1 MTEAEWLACEDPQR
15 MLEFLRGKAS
25 ERKLR
30 LFLVATARSVGDKID
45 REDMRQAVEAGE
57 RHADGLITDE
67 ELHRHSSAMYGYF
80 TDPTPEM
87 REWFAGISRG
97 SRERLATFK
106 LAHSCVFTQRGLMTI
121 MTLNAYRDGLVLT
134 RQYQPSL
141 LRDIFGNPF
150 RPATIDPAWLACN
163 NGTVVNLAKT
173 IYEDRRWELM
183 PILGDALEDALC
195 DNADILEHCRGPGP
209 HVRGCWVVDL
219 ILGKE

>member
-1 MTEAEWLACEDPQR
+1 MTEATWLAATDPTP

-150 RPATIDPAWLACN
+150 RPVAVDRSWLTS
-163 NGTVVNLAKT
+163 TVVSLAQG
-173 IYEDRRWELM
+173 IYADRAFDRL
-183 PILGDALEDALC
+183 PILADALQDAGC
-195 DNADILEHCRGPGP
+195 ENADVLGHCRGPGP

-219 ILGKE
+219 VLGKE